1 MKMVDANEFLFEEF
15 ELFGKPV
22 LFTDHRVDSLTVP
35 KGFYK
40 SEIRHSSIDDMR
52 PVSVEKLVVVNFFGT
67 VISREPI
74 GFRMIGDDDWGFTG
88 GQCYIRDWMKG
99 ETLND

>member
-1 MKMVDANEFLFEEF
+1 MKMVNANDFLFEGF

-22 LFTDHRVDSLTVP
+22 LFTDLRVDSLTVP

-40 SEIRHSSIDDMR
+40 SEIRHSSIDDSV
-52 PVSVEKLVVVNFFGT
+52 PVSVERLVVVNFFGT

-88 GQCYIRDWMKG
+88 GQCYIRDWK
-99 ETLND
+99 ENRHD